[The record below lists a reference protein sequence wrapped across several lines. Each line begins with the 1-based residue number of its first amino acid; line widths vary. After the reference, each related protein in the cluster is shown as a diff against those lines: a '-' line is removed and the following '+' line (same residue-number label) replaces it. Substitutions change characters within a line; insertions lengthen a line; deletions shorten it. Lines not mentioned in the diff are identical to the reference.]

1 MNLLNKNDVIL
12 ECNICPNRCKLKE
25 NQTGKCKSRKVVD
38 ENIVDIYSGIITSTN
53 IDPIEK
59 KPLYH
64 FYPGSRIF
72 SIGFYGCTMS
82 CKFCQ
87 NYSISQITS
96 PLDISAK
103 KSPSKILQLLKQND
117 FNMVAATYS
126 EPLLHFEWLLDF
138 FKLCKSENIKTV
150 LVTNGYINIENARKL
165 FPYIDAMN
173 VDLKSSKNDFYNKI
187 CGANISP
194 IKEFIIEGYKE
205 KIHTEITTLVITD
218 TNESVEECNEV
229 TDFIQLIS
237 KDIPFHISR
246 YFPTYKMV
254 NPTTPIKTIEEWVS
268 IAKKKLNY
276 VYGGNI
282 GIFSNTNCPECGSI
296 LIKRNSYGINVEN
309 LKKDDSVI
317 KCKNCGGILKGF
329 VF

>member
-12 ECNICPNRCKLKE
+12 ECNICPNRCKIKE
-25 NQTGKCKSRKVVD
+25 NQTGRCKSRKV
-38 ENIVDIYSGIITSTN
+38 EYGNIVDIYSGIITSSN

-64 FYPGSRIF
+64 FYPGSKIF

-87 NYSISQITS
+87 NYSISQISS
-96 PLDISAK
+96 PLKTNDK
-103 KSPSKILQLLKQND
+103 KSPNEILELLKQNNFD
-117 FNMVAATYS
+117 MVAATYS
-126 EPLLHFEWLLDF
+126 EPLLHFEWLFDF
-138 FKLCKSENIKTV
+138 FKLCKKENIKTV
-150 LVTNGYINIENARKL
+150 LVTNGYINIENAKKL

-187 CGANISP
+187 CGGNISP

-205 KIHTEITTLVITD
+205 KVHIEITTLVITD
-218 TNESVEECNEV
+218 TNDKIEECNEI
-229 TDFIQLIS
+229 TDFIYSIS
-237 KDIPFHISR
+237 KNIPFHISK
-246 YFPTYKMV
+246 YFPTYKME
-254 NPTTPIKTIEEWVS
+254 NRATPIKTIENWVS
-268 IAKKKLNY
+268 IAKEKLNY

-282 GIFSNTNCPECGSI
+282 GAFSNTNCPKCDSI
-296 LIKRNSYGINVEN
+296 LIKRDFYGISIEN
-309 LKKDDSVI
+309 LKKNNSIVE
-317 KCKNCGGILKGF
+317 CKNCGVLLEGF